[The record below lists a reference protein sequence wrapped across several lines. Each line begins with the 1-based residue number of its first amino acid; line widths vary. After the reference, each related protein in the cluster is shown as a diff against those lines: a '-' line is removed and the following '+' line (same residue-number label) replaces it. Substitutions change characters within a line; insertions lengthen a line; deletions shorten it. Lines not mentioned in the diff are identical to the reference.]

1 MAARTSVVD
10 RKMKKKHEDEY
21 KRRLKNVKST
31 LDLSPPR
38 EFMHLQLEVKRL
50 QVEQEKQAEIDRQ
63 NLVIIDKLS
72 EIKTSPARVDAWNK
86 DWKPSNDRLKRFRD
100 RRQRRIDEENRL
112 MAERLKKVESYYR
125 SEEWEKDYE
134 KHLYYMSMIEASTKD
149 YDNVEDEDASDDDFE
164 SDDDDKNS
172 LPPVPPATPSPSEG
186 RRNKKDSDSDDNISL
201 PPIDNKP
208 SSAEKSKKKKT
219 GYSEHEA
226 IMDAE
231 ELKTAIEENDKERI
245 MGILG
250 RTSEKDKMNKLED
263 KYKDLYKKDLNE
275 ELKSVLDEEI
285 MKALES
291 LAEEAAMKDA
301 KTLYEA
307 TKGFGTDEDAL
318 ISILCTRPNKE
329 LAAIREAYKEKYDH
343 TLEEDLRG
351 DTSGDLET
359 LLVELSKGQ
368 RDESKEADIHL
379 AKKDAKDL
387 MEAGV
392 ASWGTD
398 EGAFIRVFTQRS
410 FTQISAMCAE
420 YKKLTKVEIE
430 ESIDKEMDGDM
441 QKAFLT
447 LVKISRDPTGFQGD
461 KLKAAVKDGHLGA
474 VAKILL
480 PMNKAKL
487 NEVSASY
494 KKDTKHELA
503 DDIQKISGESDLKAL
518 LLAKL
523 GKEQN
528 NKQNKNQNKKA
539 AGDKGQGQK
548 VEKAKKQEKGRKEEK
563 SKKEE
568 KEKNKAGGKEAKKD
582 KANEKDKDAKSKEEE
597 KKAEKAAKEDADE
610 LHQAIQE
617 GNKDAIIDILAR
629 NCDERS
635 KLDRLKDKYKDQHD
649 QDILEALQPH
659 LGDDVKDPVESF
671 FSSSSAFDAKCL
683 HDAIKGLGTD
693 EDLLIEIICT
703 RKNTEINDIK
713 EVYKKNYDTTLED
726 DVKGDT
732 SGDFEDLLVKLLQ
745 ATRVK
750 SDKVDKK
757 QVKADAE
764 SLQKAGVKSFGTD
777 EDVFVDIL
785 TQRSH
790 AQLNAIFAEYKK
802 LQQTEIEDSIE
813 NEMSG
818 DLAKG
823 LLALVKC
830 IRDEKGFNKTKLQK
844 SMADGD
850 TATAA
855 RIIFATDKAT
865 LSNLTS
871 TYKDENKKNMED
883 ALKESCSP
891 HLHKLLLG
899 KMGRL
904 KQQSKEKE
912 DAKNTEKDNKKAE
925 KAKPPQKAAQ
935 EKNKKQSDAAKN
947 KKEQEES
954 EIHKAI
960 KANDKKKIKELVMKA
975 AVDKKKLKKL
985 GDDYKK
991 QYKQDLTDALDGK
1004 LEEDLHEAVAAM
1016 LLPGNEADARTLYFA
1031 MKGLGTKESQLIE
1044 ILCTRNNTNIDSIK
1058 EEYQKKY
1065 GCSLE
1070 DDVKEETSGDF
1081 EDLLVALM
1089 SGKRDESDEIN
1100 EDLAHKDAE
1109 ALIEAGI
1116 KKWGTDEDCFIEI
1129 FTTRSYPQLQAMFPE
1144 YSKWAKCDIE
1154 DTISS
1159 EMDGDLK
1166 DALLVLVKAIQSP
1179 TQMTADKL
1187 HSALQNKDTLTVAR
1201 MIAGADPASLSKI
1214 EKAYNE
1220 NYKPKLYFEV
1230 DKKCSPDLKK
1240 ILLPKLKDKTQ
1251 DKETKKATDAKA
1263 SGTAKPPG
1271 KKASGAAKKDK
1282 EKEKEDDITKLQK
1295 AIDKSDKKTTT
1306 AIIVSNA
1313 SDEGKLKKLNDE
1325 YNKRYKKDL
1334 VEQLDGKVAIDVH
1347 EAVTSLLLPA
1357 TKADVRSLYY
1367 AMKGLGTKE
1376 AQLIE
1381 ILCTRSNAEIQEIKQ
1396 EYNKKYGRSLTDDMK
1411 SETSGDFENLLE
1423 TLLKGSRD
1431 ESTDV
1436 NKELVTKDAAA
1447 LVSAGVAR
1455 WGTDEDQFITILS
1468 QRSSAHVQAVLAEYK
1483 TLSGGVSLADTVR
1496 DEMKGDL
1503 RDALL
1508 VLISYGQDPSQAAAD
1523 KLNAALHDGDTVT
1536 VARIVAGTQQG
1547 PLADLEASYNAT
1559 YNPKAYFEVEKRCS
1573 EDLKKII
1580 LNRLKDKTEDKKIKK
1595 SKDVKPAS
1603 SSSKPDER
1611 KPSDSQNKEKDK
1623 EKEKVEEKDDDIT
1636 KLQKAIEK
1644 SDKKTATEVIVCNAS
1659 DEGKLKKLSDEYNK
1673 RYEKDLVE
1681 QLDGKVADDVHEA
1694 VTSLLLPATQ
1704 ADVRSLYY
1712 AMKGLGT
1719 KEAQLIETLCTRSNT
1734 EINDIKQEYSRKYG
1748 RSLTDDVKSET
1759 SGDFENL
1766 LETLLKATRDESTKI
1781 DEDLVTQ
1788 DAAALVSAGVAR
1800 WGTEEDQFI
1809 TILTQRSSAHV
1820 QAVLAEYRTLSGGV
1834 TLADTIRDEMKG
1846 DLRDALLLLAYG
1858 PNVYQARADKLH
1870 TALHDGNTVTVARIV
1885 AGTPQDSMADLEAS
1899 YNATYNPKAYF
1910 EVEKR
1915 CSEDLKKIIL
1925 NRLKDRSEDEKPAK
1939 NETPL
1944 REAEDIKE
1952 TSTAAQP
1959 EKNDENKDIED
1970 DKDKEKKSR
1979 PKLDVRKI
1987 EYHGT
1992 VVAAENFDAGDC
2004 AEKLKKAM
2012 KGFGSDEEAIIEV
2025 LQSCNLEQRLAIAQ
2039 SFKQQYDKDLVNEL
2053 KSELSG
2059 KFEDAIVALLLPPEQ
2074 LDANALHGAMQGLG
2088 TNDSVLIEILC
2099 SRSAEE
2105 LQSIKKAYNTAHGK
2119 DLVAAVKSETSGDFQ
2134 ALLVALL
2141 DAKRVSADEIVNEDQ
2156 AYEDAKNLYEA
2167 GEKKWGTDESVF
2179 TKILTCR
2186 SDLQLRALYQAYQ
2199 HVAKCD
2205 ILETIDDE
2213 LTGDYHDAVKAIVR
2227 CTRRPPLYF
2236 AESLNSALNG
2246 LRTDS
2251 SLVTRIIIS
2260 RSEVDLADIKAVYK
2274 DTYGKTLATE
2284 VKELLKGDH
2293 ETLLLKILRD

>member
-1 MAARTSVVD
+1 MVYSLYAYRHGGFPPSSKLLDKLWQSRRYKVH
-10 RKMKKKHEDEY
+10 KKK
-21 KRRLKNVKST
+21 LKNVKST

-1381 ILCTRSNAEIQEIKQ
+1381 
-1396 EYNKKYGRSLTDDMK
+1396 
-1411 SETSGDFENLLE
+1411 
-1423 TLLKGSRD
+1423 
-1431 ESTDV
+1431 
-1436 NKELVTKDAAA
+1436 
-1447 LVSAGVAR
+1447 
-1455 WGTDEDQFITILS
+1455 
-1468 QRSSAHVQAVLAEYK
+1468 
-1483 TLSGGVSLADTVR
+1483 
-1496 DEMKGDL
+1496 
-1503 RDALL
+1503 
-1508 VLISYGQDPSQAAAD
+1508 
-1523 KLNAALHDGDTVT
+1523 
-1536 VARIVAGTQQG
+1536 
-1547 PLADLEASYNAT
+1547 
-1559 YNPKAYFEVEKRCS
+1559 
-1573 EDLKKII
+1573 
-1580 LNRLKDKTEDKKIKK
+1580 
-1595 SKDVKPAS
+1595 
-1603 SSSKPDER
+1603 
-1611 KPSDSQNKEKDK
+1611 
-1623 EKEKVEEKDDDIT
+1623 
-1636 KLQKAIEK
+1636 
-1644 SDKKTATEVIVCNAS
+1644 
-1659 DEGKLKKLSDEYNK
+1659 
-1673 RYEKDLVE
+1673 
-1681 QLDGKVADDVHEA
+1681 
-1694 VTSLLLPATQ
+1694 
-1704 ADVRSLYY
+1704 
-1712 AMKGLGT
+1712 
-1719 KEAQLIETLCTRSNT
+1719 TLCTRSNT